1 MELNGETISNI
12 SKRVEKTKKYI
23 YISQRKML
31 ATKREE
37 IERKENERGSRM
49 DILAR

>member
-1 MELNGETISNI
+1 MELGKTGKLYRIYRNISNR
-12 SKRVEKTKKYI
+12 KEAKK
-23 YISQRKML
+23 RKML

-37 IERKENERGSRM
+37 IERKENEQGSRM